1 MMGDIF
7 ELQGDLKKAEQE
19 YQKTLGS
26 QEQAAHLYGRSSL
39 SALYL
44 LQGRLNESAQQLEQ
58 ARQLAKKLGDKSTEF
73 NFLRY
78 LASIY
83 VKTGKAE
90 KAWQTLEEAGRIAA
104 ETNNFTQRKSFIY
117 DKAVLC
123 REMNKIDESWKTAE
137 DLHQMILGSLNQ
149 KEIRY
154 YDYVMGNIKLGQKNF
169 SGAIEHYQKALPLLP
184 HQYATNNEHALFFD
198 ALASA
203 QYQAGH
209 LEAAQKEYEEI
220 QSLTIARL
228 YYGDIYAKSFYWLGR
243 IHDQKGR
250 PQKAKDYFLKFLD
263 LWKSA
268 DPGLPEVEDARKRL
282 AGLK

>member
-1 MMGDIF
+1 
-7 ELQGDLKKAEQE
+7 
-19 YQKTLGS
+19 
-26 QEQAAHLYGRSSL
+26 L

-44 LQGRLNESAQQLEQ
+44 LQGRLKESAHQLEQ
-58 ARQLAKKLGDKSTEF
+58 AGQLAKKLGDKSTEF

-104 ETNNFTQRKSFIY
+104 ETNNFTQRKSYVY

-123 REMNKIDESWKTAE
+123 QEMDRIEESRKAADE
-137 DLHQMILGSLNQ
+137 LHRMILGSLNQ

-154 YDYVMGNIKLGQKNF
+154 YDYVMGNIELGQKNF
-169 SGAIEHYQKALPLLP
+169 SGALEHYQKALPLLP
-184 HQYATNNEHALFFD
+184 HQYATNNEHALFYD

-203 QYQAGH
+203 YYQAGN
-209 LEAAQKEYEEI
+209 LETAQKEYEEI

-250 PQKAKDYFLKFLD
+250 PQKAKDYFLKFLF
-263 LWKSA
+263 LWKDA
-268 DPGLPEVEDARKRL
+268 DTGLPELEDARKRL
-282 AGLK
+282 AGLKD